1 MTNAMNS
8 GSIPTLNENDTL
20 LYRIWSTS
28 SDKVQLEFIENV
40 NNPYRSGGGAGI
52 NLLYLANKSDVRF
65 TRRGYRA
72 WLTGTA
78 EDVYPLFNIDPNHV
92 ANSWQHDAER
102 DKNYVELNIVNPTVV
117 GVASPDGE
125 VVRAR
130 VQITESTE
138 PNTWQAED
146 PENRCKR
153 KGKDGEVML
162 HNGKKVFMN
171 AQVVSCYGDTA
182 AEQTFLKTDTAVV
195 QNADAL
201 DKFADVAGLN
211 LG

>member
-1 MTNAMNS
+1 MNS

-28 SDKVQLEFIENV
+28 SDKVQLEFI
-40 NNPYRSGGGAGI
+40 
-52 NLLYLANKSDVRF
+52 
-65 TRRGYRA
+65 
-72 WLTGTA
+72 
-78 EDVYPLFNIDPNHV
+78 
-92 ANSWQHDAER
+92 
-102 DKNYVELNIVNPTVV
+102 
-117 GVASPDGE
+117 
-125 VVRAR
+125 
-130 VQITESTE
+130 ESTE